1 MMFESKGSRL
11 SQRVKGLVVV
21 VLVVVAL
28 ISVQPFLW
36 KAVNELAE
44 ELNQKRF
51 QIKQISEV
59 KARSK
64 EVKDEYEKQEV
75 FLQQLTAVV
84 PLGRET
90 LQVIERLEGLAN
102 EIGAD
107 IEVESIREEEVLLVG
122 EMVKSEE
129 VPIKTSSR
137 TSRRAPSKKEE
148 ELKKDEPSLLPL
160 VVVVEVRAIPSVLL
174 RYIEAVEHVQEL
186 AVVRSFILEP
196 SNVDSEDNELEY
208 VLSMEVIFY
217 LQDYENKK
225 IK

>member
-59 KARSK
+59 KSRSK
-64 EVKDEYEKQEV
+64 EIKDEYEKQEV

-122 EMVKSEE
+122 EMVELEE

-137 TSRRAPSKKEE
+137 TSRRAPSKKEK
-148 ELKKDEPSLLPL
+148 ELKKDEPRLLPL
-160 VVVVEVRAIPSVLL
+160 VVAVEVRAIPSVLL

-196 SNVDSEDNELEY
+196 SNVDSEDNESEY